1 MYRTFCYYQALKGYF
16 YQSWKRIT
24 LAEWLSVTIPRT
36 QSTNSAR
43 LSMLSQNVPASHCPL
58 NMTSGMAWTTKGI
71 DNLNPTTIRATIP
84 SFVQISFLVYS
95 YILSWLILWRF
106 LQIHF
111 IYHQNT
117 VTRKGAFFMN
127 CFLIF
132 LTHQHHLVELYSA
145 MAKNALENFQV
156 ITCSLCAEYYRLP
169 CSLRKFLWV
178 KVESRLEWPNN
189 F

>member
-1 MYRTFCYYQALKGYF
+1 MYRTFCYYQALKGCF

-24 LAEWLSVTIPRT
+24 LAEWLSVTISRT

-71 DNLNPTTIRATIP
+71 DNLNPTTISATIP

-117 VTRKGAFFMN
+117 VTRKG
-127 CFLIF
+127 
-132 LTHQHHLVELYSA
+132 
-145 MAKNALENFQV
+145 V
-156 ITCSLCAEYYRLP
+156 ITCSLGVTY
-169 CSLRKFLWV
+169 SVNLRHTKWLV
-178 KVESRLEWPNN
+178 LNIVVSHAVYES
-189 F
+189 FFD

>member
-1 MYRTFCYYQALKGYF
+1 MYMTFCYHQALKGYF
-16 YQSWKRIT
+16 YQCWKRIYISWMIIGNYT
-24 LAEWLSVTIPRT
+24 SYTKSEFYEIVNVIAKCLGQPLFAKCDFWNDLNNERYR
-36 QSTNSAR
+36 QSKSNYHKRNNT
-43 LSMLSQNVPASHCPL
+43 
-58 NMTSGMAWTTKGI
+58 
-71 DNLNPTTIRATIP
+71 
-84 SFVQISFLVYS
+84 FVQISFLVYS

-156 ITCSLCAEYYRLP
+156 ITCSLCAEYCRLP